1 MRKCQEKS
9 SVADCVA
16 IGSRLRG
23 AMGTRPPARF
33 WPQLWATVVR
43 NLLLK
48 KRDTRKTLASSVAD
62 CVAVGSRLRGAMGIR
77 PPARFWPQLWATVVR
92 NLLLKKRDTRKT
104 LAEVLVPLYSLGVLI
119 FLKMLVPNPNFP
131 EVRKPGRLLRI
142 HHDAFPENHSV
153 AVVADWYNANG
164 TMGFLDDI
172 NAVLLESDQH
182 AINWIKYNNTTE
194 LNDAYHNNAKHFPIA
209 VIFHT
214 DPSSFGE
221 PLKYTIR
228 TNPSHAGTPS
238 TRTLYTSPAKCRE
251 RSGAKDWSSDWSRGG
266 QLIPLSEH
274 REDTCPVLQYYYSGF
289 LALQTLI
296 DYIKIKIDTGSS
308 IPPPRVDLRQFPK
321 RQHTGDWLVI
331 FRVIMPMYMVMTLSQ
346 FITYLLMFVV
356 GEKEKKIR
364 EGMRIMG
371 LKDSVYW
378 GAWFLIYAVFVTI
391 LSIVSTVL
399 LFTLKVFQHSSY
411 ILIFLLM
418 LLFGFT
424 IITFAFMLTPFFD
437 RARTAGILGSF
448 AVNLMSGLYFI
459 QVFVSNADSL
469 AFWFALVLDMAGV
482 GVTWENLWSGPGVPF
497 GGSLIMMAV
506 DTVLYGL
513 FAYWLDAVIPSEYGI
528 KQKPWFCLLP
538 SYWVGS
544 RRGRVTAVHF
554 HSNGDAAHNKDI
566 EPVPK
571 ELQDKEAIRIVGL
584 QKSFRHCRRPE
595 IKAIDG
601 IDLSIYEGQIT
612 AVLGHNGA
620 GKSTLFNILTG
631 LTAPTNGTA
640 YVYGLDVRDPNDM
653 HEIRQMIGV
662 CPQQDVLFDLLSVK
676 EHLQFFSAVK
686 GIPRKRR
693 PGEINKALSE
703 VGLLDQAG
711 VFAKHLSGG
720 QKRKLSIAIAFIGDP
735 KIIILDEPTA
745 GVDPVSRRQ
754 TWRILQRAKRGK
766 VLLLTTHFMDE
777 ADILGDRKAVIS
789 KGRVRCAGT
798 SLFLKNK
805 FGIGYHLTLVLDGAC
820 REHQITRLV
829 RGHVP
834 RAEKARRHGREL
846 SYILPHYAVHLFPP
860 LFHAIEHEIRE
871 KTNRLGI
878 TSYGVSMTTLEE
890 VFLSLEGENAEETET
905 VEGVSSVKL
914 VRARALSRSL
924 SLQSKTLSYQELND
938 KETQKTTSLPTP
950 PASHALHSTTH
961 GVEHV
966 KVNVSV
972 TPEAPVSVD
981 ALGEMVKTNPSCWR
995 TFCALVYIR
1004 TVRMIRDPYKLYV
1017 MIFMPIISC
1026 ALGLYM
1032 KSRQIVFFRMQPL
1045 TLDPNVYLN
1054 KTPIAIFSE
1063 TNNFKE
1069 VTDLRDSLEMLGA
1082 HPIIDFDGNFS
1093 SLLDMENFGAFSL
1106 KGSIVPGFGK
1116 VMAYY
1121 NSTYTHSLPI
1131 IINLLDNSIYRVLMT
1146 ASGLLE
1152 SFKPIEVLAH
1162 PFQQT
1167 EQQEEFNVGNVVCA
1181 IFMGMIFALV
1191 PVTLAV
1197 DIVYDREIKAKNQLR
1212 VNGLSMSMYFLTY
1225 FTILI
1230 FIMIITSAGVLVL
1243 VILNDI
1249 PSLTNGSAIMM
1260 LCFLL
1265 ILYSPSA
1272 ILFNTCLSYVFDKM
1286 DSAQSIMPNIT
1297 TWVGV
1302 IPFIL
1307 VAVLDTFKWGS
1318 DIAFYLH
1325 LVFSFL
1331 DVMYIPYAII
1341 YYVDRVYL
1349 TCNLRGLCTTPALSV
1364 YFTAEVWVLIAAMLF
1379 HVPVSGTV
1387 LLAADRWK
1395 SGGHIC
1401 KRKRSS
1407 SESPVDL
1414 EVEVGGQY
1422 EAGEDEDVRRE
1433 RRRVAAIMQQPTNNA
1448 PALVVHN
1455 LRKEYKVRGTGA
1467 GCCGGGNNEPR
1478 SRARR
1483 AGLARLS
1490 LAVHGGEVFGLLG
1503 HNGAGKTTT
1512 MKIITAEER
1521 PTCGTVMLGGENVN
1535 EPQASTFQMLGYCPQ
1550 HDALWKNVTIRE
1562 HIECYAAIR
1571 GVSKSDTPRIV
1582 DAYLNGLQ
1590 IMEHASKNA
1599 DECSGGTRRKLSF
1612 ALAMVGTPRV
1622 VLLDEPS
1629 TGMDPRS
1636 KRFLW
1641 DTILASFQGKKGA
1654 ILTTHSMEEADAL
1667 CSRVGIMVK
1676 GGLRCIGSTQ
1686 HLKNL
1691 YGAGY
1696 TLEMKIGQNNQKMME
1711 PESMSPSPLRST
1723 ENSPSLGE
1731 ADEGGSGGGSVC
1743 PGTEAEAEAEAVDV
1757 SIHTPLVA
1765 GTPPAARQQHHRT
1778 ESSGGGPSA
1787 EAAIALVSQ
1796 IFPSAILEENFAER
1810 LVFSVPQSSVSSLA
1824 RCFQQI
1830 EDAKEKLNI
1839 VEYSFSQTTLEQVFL
1854 KFAQTEQN
1862 VESSDQEN

>member
-1 MRKCQEKS
+1 MCDTDVVGSTRDDGPDSPGSTDQLTKCANK
-9 SVADCVA
+9 DCD
-16 IGSRLRG
+16 L
-23 AMGTRPPARF
+23 
-33 WPQLWATVVR
+33 
-43 NLLLK
+43 
-48 KRDTRKTLASSVAD
+48 DY
-62 CVAVGSRLRGAMGIR
+62 VAVGSRLRGAMGTR

-131 EVRKPGRLLRI
+131 EVRKPGRMYHI

-153 AVVADWYNANG
+153 AVVADWQNANG
-164 TMGFLDDI
+164 TVSFLEEI
-172 NAVLLESDQH
+172 NALLMESRHH
-182 AINWIKYNNTTE
+182 AINWIRYNDTIE
-194 LNDAYHNNAKHFPIA
+194 LNDAYHNDTRNFPIA
-209 VIFHT
+209 IIFHS
-214 DPSSFGE
+214 DPTAYGE
-221 PLKYTIR
+221 PLRYTIR

-238 TRTLYTSPAKCRE
+238 TRTLTTSPAKCRE
-251 RSGAKDWSSDWSRGG
+251 RTGVKDWSSDWSRGG
-266 QLIPLSEH
+266 QLIPLSEMH
-274 REDTCPVLQYYYSGF
+274 REDACPVLQYYYSGF
-289 LALQTLI
+289 LALQMLV
-296 DYIKIKIDTGSS
+296 DYVKIKLDSGRAF
-308 IPPPRVDLRQFPK
+308 PPPDIQLLQFPK

-356 GEKEKKIR
+356 GEKENKIR

-378 GAWFLIYAVFVTI
+378 GSWFLIYAVFVTI
-391 LSIVSTVL
+391 LSLVSTVL

-411 ILIFLLM
+411 VLIFLLM

-469 AFWFALVLDMAGV
+469 AFWFVSLISSSCYALAMDKALVLDMAGV

-506 DTVLYGL
+506 DTVLYAL
-513 FAYWLDAVIPSEYGI
+513 VAYWLDAVIPSEYGI

-538 SYWVGS
+538 SFWLGS
-544 RRGRVTAVHF
+544 RRGRVSAIHF
-554 HSNGDAAHNKDI
+554 HSNGEAAHNKDV
-566 EPVPK
+566 EPVPR

-584 QKSFRHCRRPE
+584 QKSFRHCRKPE

-631 LTAPTNGTA
+631 LTSPTAGTA

-676 EHLQFFSAVK
+676 EHLQFFAAVK
-686 GIPRKRR
+686 GIPRKRV
-693 PGEINKALSE
+693 PDEIHKSLSD

-805 FGIGYHLTLVLDGAC
+805 FGIGYHLTLVLEGAC

-860 LFHAIEHEIRE
+860 LFHAIEHEIKE
-871 KTNRLGI
+871 KTSRLGI

-890 VFLSLEGENAEETET
+890 VFLSLEGENAEETEA

-924 SLQSKTLSYQELND
+924 SLQSKSLSYQELND
-938 KETQKTTSLPTP
+938 KDGQKATSLPTQ
-950 PASHALHSTTH
+950 ASHALHSTTH

-966 KVNVSV
+966 KV
-972 TPEAPVSVD
+972 TPEMPVSVD
-981 ALGEMVKTNPSCWR
+981 ALSDVVKTSPSCWR

-1032 KSRQIVFFRMQPL
+1032 KSRQIVFFRTQPL
-1045 TLDPNVYLN
+1045 KLDPNAYFN
-1054 KTPIAIFSE
+1054 KTPIALYSE
-1063 TNNFKE
+1063 QNNDRE
-1069 VTDLRDSLEMLGA
+1069 IADLRTSLETLGA
-1082 HPIIDFDGNFS
+1082 YPIVDFNGTFS

-1106 KGSIVPGFGK
+1106 RDSPVSFAKI
-1116 VMAYY
+1116 MAYY

-1131 IINLLDNSIYRVLMT
+1131 IINLLDNSIYRIIMQST
-1146 ASGLLE
+1146 GLLD
-1152 SFKPIEVLAH
+1152 SWKPIEVLSH

-1167 EQQEEFNVGNVVCA
+1167 EQQEEFNLGNVVCA

-1243 VILNDI
+1243 VMVNDI
-1249 PSLTNGSAIMM
+1249 PSLTNGSAIIM
-1260 LCFLL
+1260 LTGLL
-1265 ILYSPSA
+1265 LLYSPSA
-1272 ILFNTCLSYVFDKM
+1272 ILFNTCLSYIFDKM

-1307 VAVLDTFKWGS
+1307 VVVLDTFKWGS

-1341 YYVDRVYL
+1341 YYVDRVYV
-1349 TCNLRGLCTTPALSV
+1349 TCNLRGLCTTPALSS
-1364 YFTAEVWVLIAAMLF
+1364 YFTGEVWVLIAAMLL
-1379 HVPVSGTV
+1379 HVPVCGAA
-1387 LLAADRWK
+1387 LLAADRLK
-1395 SGGHIC
+1395 SGGRIC
-1401 KRKRSS
+1401 KRPRTT
-1407 SESPVDL
+1407 SESKCDL
-1414 EVEVGGQY
+1414 EAEAGG

-1433 RRRVAAIMQQPTNNA
+1433 RRRIAGFLAKPSQNA
-1448 PALVVHN
+1448 PVLIVHN
-1455 LRKEYKVRGTGA
+1455 LRKEYKVRGTGDSA
-1467 GCCGGGNNEPR
+1467 SPCCGGAPEQ
-1478 SRARR
+1478 RARK

-1521 PTCGTVMLGGENVN
+1521 PTNGVVMLGGQNVD
-1535 EPQASTFQMLGYCPQ
+1535 EAQTSAFQMLGYCPQ

-1590 IMEHASKNA
+1590 IMEHAGKHA

-1612 ALAMVGTPRV
+1612 ALAMVGNPKV

-1696 TLEMKIGQNNQKMME
+1696 TLEMKIGQSNQKMMD

-1731 ADEGGSGGGSVC
+1731 VDEGSGVGSVC
-1743 PGTEAEAEAEAVDV
+1743 AEGEVEGEAVDV

-1765 GTPPAARQQHHRT
+1765 GTPPPRQHHHRT

-1787 EAAIALVSQ
+1787 EAAIALVTQ
-1796 IFPSAILEENFAER
+1796 IFPAAVLEENFAER

-1854 KFAQTEQN
+1854 KFAQTES
-1862 VESSDQEN
+1862 VETSDQEH

>member
-1 MRKCQEKS
+1 MSNPNGVLGSVRGDGRHSPASTEQLTKCEKEP
-9 SVADCVA
+9 DCVA
-16 IGSRLRG
+16 VGSRLRG
-23 AMGTRPPARF
+23 AMGTRPPA
-33 WPQLWATVVR
+33 A
-43 NLLLK
+43 
-48 KRDTRKTLASSVAD
+48 
-62 CVAVGSRLRGAMGIR
+62 
-77 PPARFWPQLWATVVR
+77 FWPQLWATVVR

-131 EVRKPGRLLRI
+131 EVRNPGRIMRI
-142 HHDAFPENHSV
+142 HHDAFSV
-153 AVVADWYNANG
+153 SNNIAVVADWNNNNG
-164 TMGFLDDI
+164 TMSFLEDV
-172 NAVLLESDQH
+172 NAMLTESGLYP
-182 AINWIKYNNTTE
+182 ITWIKYNDTDE
-194 LNDAYHNNAKHFPIA
+194 LDDAYHSDAKSFPIA
-209 VIFHT
+209 VIFHS
-214 DPSSFGE
+214 DPKASGE
-221 PLKYTIR
+221 PLRYTIR
-228 TNPSHAGTPS
+228 TNPSTDGGTPS
-238 TRTLYTSPAKCRE
+238 TRILTTSPAKCRD
-251 RSGAKDWSSDWSRGG
+251 RTNTDWSTDWSRGG
-266 QLIPLSEH
+266 QLIPLSEMH
-274 REDTCPVLQYYYSGF
+274 REDTCPVLQYYYTGF
-289 LALQTLI
+289 LSLQSLL
-296 DYIKIKIDTGSS
+296 DYVKIKLDTGTQFR
-308 IPPPRVDLRQFPK
+308 PPRVDLMQFPK
-321 RQHTGDWLVI
+321 AQHTGDWLVI

-346 FITYLLMFVV
+346 FITYLLMLVV

-378 GAWFLIYAVFVTI
+378 GSWFLIYAVFVTL
-391 LSIVSTVL
+391 LSVVSTVL

-437 RARTAGILGSF
+437 KARTAGILGSF

-469 AFWFALVLDMAGV
+469 AFWFLSLISSSCYALAMDKALVLDMAGV
-482 GVTWENLWSGPGVPF
+482 GVTWDNLWSGPGVPF
-497 GGSLIMMAV
+497 GGSLIMMAI
-506 DTVLYGL
+506 DTVIYALA
-513 FAYWLDAVIPSEYGI
+513 AYWLDAVVPSEYGI

-538 SYWVGS
+538 SFWCGS
-544 RRGRVTAVHF
+544 RRGRVSAVHF
-554 HSNGDAAHNKDI
+554 HSNGDSAHNKDI

-584 QKSFRHCRRPE
+584 QKTFRHCRKPE

-631 LTAPTNGTA
+631 LTAPTAGTA

-676 EHLQFFSAVK
+676 EHLKFFAAIK
-686 GIPRKRR
+686 GIPRKRIDD
-693 PGEINKALSE
+693 EVHKAASE
-703 VGLLDQAG
+703 VSLLDHMDS
-711 VFAKHLSGG
+711 FSKHLSGG
-720 QKRKLSIAIAFIGDP
+720 QKRRLSIAIAFIGDP

-745 GVDPVSRRQ
+745 GVDPVSRRK
-754 TWRILQRAKRGK
+754 TWRILQRAKRGR

-820 REHQITRLV
+820 RENQITRLV
-829 RGHVP
+829 RGHVG

-846 SYILPHYAVHLFPP
+846 SYILPHYSVHLFPP
-860 LFHAIEHEIRE
+860 LFHAIEKEIRE

-890 VFLSLEGENAEETET
+890 VFLSLEGENADEMDA

-938 KETQKTTSLPTP
+938 KELQKSASLTP
-950 PASHALHSTTH
+950 PASHALHSTNH
-961 GVEHV
+961 GVELV
-966 KVNVSV
+966 KV
-972 TPEAPVSVD
+972 TPDLPVSVET
-981 ALGEMVKTNPSCWR
+981 LGEILKTNPSCWR

-1026 ALGLYM
+1026 ALGLYI

-1045 TLDPNVYLN
+1045 KLDPNVYVN
-1054 KTPIAIFSE
+1054 RTPIALHAE
-1063 TNNFKE
+1063 QDNFQLVDDFRNSIE
-1069 VTDLRDSLEMLGA
+1069 SLGA
-1082 HPIIDFDGNFS
+1082 NPTGFFDGNFS

-1106 KGSIVPGFGK
+1106 KESRNPYGNIL
-1116 VMAYY
+1116 AYY
-1121 NSTYTHSLPI
+1121 NSTLTHSLPI
-1131 IINLLDNSIYRVLMT
+1131 IINLLDNSIYRVLMS
-1146 ASGLLE
+1146 ASGQLE
-1152 SFKPIEVLAH
+1152 KFRPIEVLTH

-1167 EQQEEFNVGNVVCA
+1167 EQPEEFNLGSVVCA

-1212 VNGLSMSMYFLTY
+1212 VNGLSMTMYFITY

-1230 FIMIITSAGVLVL
+1230 FIMIITSIGVLIL
-1243 VILNDI
+1243 VIINDI
-1249 PSLTNGSAIMM
+1249 PSLTNGSAITM
-1260 LCFLL
+1260 LTGLL
-1265 ILYSPSA
+1265 MLYSPSA
-1272 ILFNTCLSYVFDKM
+1272 ILFNTCLSYIFDKM

-1302 IPFIL
+1302 IPFVM
-1307 VAVLDTFKWGS
+1307 VACLDTFKWGS
-1318 DIAFYLH
+1318 EIAFYLH
-1325 LVFSFL
+1325 TLFSFL

-1349 TCNLRGLCTTPALSV
+1349 TCNLSGLCTVPALSS
-1364 YFTAEVWVLIAAMLF
+1364 YFTAEVWVLIGAMVV
-1379 HVPVSGTV
+1379 HVPLCGIV
-1387 LLAADRWK
+1387 LLAADRVK
-1395 SGGHIC
+1395 SGGRIC
-1401 KRKRSS
+1401 PRKK
-1407 SESPVDL
+1407 SETDKCL
-1414 EVEVGGQY
+1414 EAESDAGGEVG
-1422 EAGEDEDVRRE
+1422 EDDDVRRE
-1433 RRRVAAIMQQPTNNA
+1433 RRRVVTLLQESQQQQRSPP
-1448 PALVVHN
+1448 PALLVHN
-1455 LRKEYKVRGTGA
+1455 LRKEYKVRSSEGSW
-1467 GCCGGGNNEPR
+1467 CGENEGGK
-1478 SRARR
+1478 RA
-1483 AGLARLS
+1483 ALARLS
-1490 LAVHGGEVFGLLG
+1490 LAVQGGEVFGLLG

-1521 PTCGTVMLGGENVN
+1521 LTCGTVMLGGKNIE
-1535 EPQASTFQMLGYCPQ
+1535 EAQSSAFQMLGYCPQ

-1571 GVSKSDTPRIV
+1571 GISKADTPRIV

-1612 ALAMVGTPRV
+1612 ALAMVGCPRV

-1696 TLEMKIGQNNQKMME
+1696 TLEMKIGENSHKSAMIE
-1711 PESMSPSPLRST
+1711 SELSMSPSPLRSGV
-1723 ENSPSLGE
+1723 NSPSLGE
-1731 ADEGGSGGGSVC
+1731 ADEGSGGGSVTAEVEVE
-1743 PGTEAEAEAEAVDV
+1743 GETETVDV
-1757 SIHTPLVA
+1757 NINTPLVGNA
-1765 GTPPAARQQHHRT
+1765 TTTRHHHQRT
-1778 ESSGGGPSA
+1778 ESSGGANSD
-1787 EAAIALVSQ
+1787 AAIALVTQ
-1796 IFPSAILEENFAER
+1796 IFPAAVLEESFAER
-1810 LVFSVPQSSVSSLA
+1810 LVFSVPQHSVSSLA
-1824 RCFQQI
+1824 TCFQQI
-1830 EDAKEKLNI
+1830 EAAKEKLNI
-1839 VEYSFSQTTLEQVFL
+1839 LEYSFSQTTLEQVFL
-1854 KFAQTEQN
+1854 KFAQSEN
-1862 VESSDQEN
+1862 VDSSDQ

>member
-1 MRKCQEKS
+1 
-9 SVADCVA
+9 
-16 IGSRLRG
+16 
-23 AMGTRPPARF
+23 MGTRPPA
-33 WPQLWATVVR
+33 A
-43 NLLLK
+43 
-48 KRDTRKTLASSVAD
+48 
-62 CVAVGSRLRGAMGIR
+62 
-77 PPARFWPQLWATVVR
+77 FWPQLWATVVR

-131 EVRKPGRLLRI
+131 EVRKPGSLLRI
-142 HHDAFPENHSV
+142 HHDAISENHSV
-153 AVVADWYNANG
+153 AVVADWETANG
-164 TMGFLDDI
+164 TLGFLDDI
-172 NAVLLESDQH
+172 NSMLIESNQH
-182 AINWIKYNNTTE
+182 PINWIKYNNTTE
-194 LNDAYHNNAKHFPIA
+194 LNDAYHNDAKRFPLA

-214 DPSSFGE
+214 DPGAYGE
-221 PLKYTIR
+221 PLRYTIR
-228 TNPSHAGTPS
+228 TNPSRDGGTPS
-238 TRTLYTSPAKCRE
+238 TRTLTTSPAKCRE
-251 RSGAKDWSSDWSRGG
+251 RTGFKDWSSDWSRGG
-266 QLIPLSEH
+266 QLIPLSEMH
-274 REDTCPVLQYYYSGF
+274 REDTCPVLQYYYTGF

-296 DYIKIKIDTGSS
+296 DYVKIKMDTGTRFY
-308 IPPPRVDLRQFPK
+308 PPRVDIRQFPK

-378 GAWFLIYAVFVTI
+378 GSWFLIYAVFVTI
-391 LSIVSTVL
+391 LSLVSTVL

-437 RARTAGILGSF
+437 KARTAGILGSF

-469 AFWFALVLDMAGV
+469 AFWFVSLISSSCYALAMDKALVLDMAGV
-482 GVTWENLWSGPGVPF
+482 GVTWDNLWSGPGVPF

-513 FAYWLDAVIPSEYGI
+513 AAYWLDAVVPSEYGI

-538 SYWVGS
+538 SFWLG
-544 RRGRVTAVHF
+544 RRARVCDHL
-554 HSNGDAAHNKDI
+554 HSNGDVHNKDV

-631 LTAPTNGTA
+631 LTAPTAGTA

-676 EHLQFFSAVK
+676 EHLQFFAAVK
-686 GIPRKRR
+686 GIPRKRI
-693 PGEINKALSE
+693 PDEVHKAMSE
-703 VGLLDQAG
+703 VGLLEQSAM
-711 VFAKHLSGG
+711 FSKHLSGG

-754 TWRILQRAKRGK
+754 TWRILQRARRGR

-834 RAEKARRHGREL
+834 RALAHSACREHQITRLVRGHVPRAEKARRHGREL

-860 LFHAIEHEIRE
+860 LFHAIELEIRD

-890 VFLSLEGENAEETET
+890 VFLSLEGENEEETEA
-905 VEGVSSVKL
+905 VEGLSSVKL

-938 KETQKTTSLPTP
+938 KDQQKTPSLPTP
-950 PASHALHSTTH
+950 PASHALHSTNH

-966 KVNVSV
+966 KV

-981 ALGEMVKTNPSCWR
+981 ALGEIVKTNPSCWR

-1045 TLDPNVYLN
+1045 KLDPNAYFN
-1054 KTPIAIFSE
+1054 KTPIALYSE
-1063 TNNFKE
+1063 QDNFKE
-1069 VTDLRDSLEMLGA
+1069 IIDFKDSLESLGA
-1082 HPIIDFDGNFS
+1082 HPIDLFDGNFS

-1106 KGSIVPGFGK
+1106 KDSLVPLGK
-1116 VMAYY
+1116 IMAYY

-1131 IINLLDNSIYRVLMT
+1131 IINLLDNSIYRVLMA
-1146 ASGLLE
+1146 ASDQLD
-1152 SFKPIEVLAH
+1152 SFKPIEILTH

-1167 EQQEEFNVGNVVCA
+1167 EQQEEFNLGNVVCA

-1230 FIMIITSAGVLVL
+1230 FIMMVTSAGVLVL

-1249 PSLTNGSAIMM
+1249 PSLTNGSAIIM
-1260 LCFLL
+1260 LSGLL
-1265 ILYSPSA
+1265 LLYSPSA
-1272 ILFNTCLSYVFDKM
+1272 ILFNTCLSYIFDKM

-1349 TCNLRGLCTTPALSV
+1349 TCNLRGLCTVPSLSS
-1364 YFTAEVWVLIAAMLF
+1364 YFTAEVWVLIVAMLV
-1379 HVPVSGTV
+1379 HVPVCGAA
-1387 LLAADRWK
+1387 LLAADRLK
-1395 SGGHIC
+1395 SGGRIC
-1401 KRKRSS
+1401 PRA
-1407 SESPVDL
+1407 
-1414 EVEVGGQY
+1414 GGAPRQPDGEA
-1422 EAGEDEDVRRE
+1422 EAGGDAREDDDVRRE
-1433 RRRVAAIMQQPTNNA
+1433 RRRVAALLAARGAAA
-1448 PALVVHN
+1448 PALLVHN
-1455 LRKEYKVRGTGA
+1455 LRKEYKLRDERSGA
-1467 GCCGGGNNEPR
+1467 ACCGGGEA
-1478 SRARR
+1478 ARR
-1483 AGLARLS
+1483 AALARLS

-1521 PTCGTVMLGGENVN
+1521 LTCGTVMLGGQNIE
-1535 EPQASTFQMLGYCPQ
+1535 EAQSSAFQMLGYCPQ

-1562 HIECYAAIR
+1562 HLECYAAIR
-1571 GVSKSDTPRIV
+1571 GISKADTPRIV
-1582 DAYLNGLQ
+1582 EAYLQGLQ
-1590 IMEHASKNA
+1590 IAEHAGKNA
-1599 DECSGGTRRKLSF
+1599 EECSGGTRRKLSF
-1612 ALAMVGTPRV
+1612 ALAMVGSPRV

-1641 DTILASFQGKKGA
+1641 DTILASFQGRKGA

-1696 TLEMKIGQNNQKMME
+1696 TLEMKIGQQNQKNTMV
-1711 PESMSPSPLRST
+1711 ESDMSLSPSPLRSAN
-1723 ENSPSLGE
+1723 NSPSLGE
-1731 ADEGGSGGGSVC
+1731 ADEGSGGGSQTVE
-1743 PGTEAEAEAEAVDV
+1743 GDVEGEGEGEAVDV
-1757 SIHTPLVA
+1757 SIHTPLV
-1765 GTPPAARQQHHRT
+1765 GNTPSVRLHHQRT
-1778 ESSGGGPSA
+1778 ESGGGASA
-1787 EAAIALVSQ
+1787 EAAIALVAQ
-1796 IFPSAILEENFAER
+1796 LFPAAVLEESFAER

-1824 RCFQQI
+1824 SCFQQI

-1854 KFAQTEQN
+1854 KFAQSEN
-1862 VESSDQEN
+1862 VESSDQEH

>member
-1 MRKCQEKS
+1 MSDPNGVLGSARDGRHSPASTEQLTKCEKEP
-9 SVADCVA
+9 DCVA

-23 AMGTRPPARF
+23 AMGTRPPA
-33 WPQLWATVVR
+33 
-43 NLLLK
+43 
-48 KRDTRKTLASSVAD
+48 S
-62 CVAVGSRLRGAMGIR
+62 
-77 PPARFWPQLWATVVR
+77 FWPQLWATVVR

-131 EVRKPGRLLRI
+131 EVSKPGRLLRI
-142 HHDAFPENHSV
+142 HHDAISENHSV
-153 AVVADWYNANG
+153 AVVADWATANG
-164 TMGFLDDI
+164 TLGFLEDI
-172 NAVLLESDQH
+172 NTMLIESAQH
-182 AINWIKYNNTTE
+182 PINWIRYNTTEE
-194 LNDAYHNNAKHFPIA
+194 LNDAYHSDAKRFPLA

-214 DPSSFGE
+214 DPGIFGE
-221 PLKYTIR
+221 TLRYTIR
-228 TNPSHAGTPS
+228 TNPSRDGGTPS
-238 TRTLYTSPAKCRE
+238 TRTLTTSPAKCRE
-251 RSGAKDWSSDWSRGG
+251 RTGYKDWSSDWSRGG
-266 QLIPLSEH
+266 QLIPLSEMH
-274 REDTCPVLQYYYSGF
+274 REDQCPVLQYYYTGF

-296 DYIKIKIDTGSS
+296 DFVKIKIDTGNNFF
-308 IPPPRVDLRQFPK
+308 PPRVDFRQFPK

-378 GAWFLIYAVFVTI
+378 GSWFLIYAVFVTI
-391 LSIVSTVL
+391 LSLVSTVL

-437 RARTAGILGSF
+437 KARTAGILGSF

-469 AFWFALVLDMAGV
+469 AFWFVSLISSSCYALAMDKALVLDMAGV

-513 FAYWLDAVIPSEYGI
+513 AAYWLDAVIPSEYGI

-538 SYWVGS
+538 SFWMGS
-544 RRGRVTAVHF
+544 RRGRVSAIHL
-554 HSNGDAAHNKDI
+554 HSNGDTAHNKDI

-571 ELQDKEAIRIVGL
+571 ELLDKEAIRIVGL

-595 IKAIDG
+595 VKAIDG

-676 EHLQFFSAVK
+676 EHLQFFAAVK
-686 GIPRKRR
+686 GIPRNRISD
-693 PGEINKALSE
+693 EVHKAVSE
-703 VGLLDQAG
+703 VGLLDQMM
-711 VFAKHLSGG
+711 VFSKHLSGG

-754 TWRILQRAKRGK
+754 TWRILQRARRGR

-820 REHQITRLV
+820 REHQITRMV

-860 LFHAIEHEIRE
+860 LFQAIEQEIRE
-871 KTNRLGI
+871 KSNRLGI

-890 VFLSLEGENAEETET
+890 VFLSLEGENAEETEA

-938 KETQKTTSLPTP
+938 KDQQKTTSLPTP
-950 PASHALHSTTH
+950 PASHALHSTNH

-966 KVNVSV
+966 KVNKV
-972 TPEAPVSVD
+972 TPEPPVSADV
-981 ALGEMVKTNPSCWR
+981 LGEIVKTNQSCWR

-1045 TLDPNVYLN
+1045 KLDPNAYFN
-1054 KTPIAIFSE
+1054 RTPIALFSE
-1063 TNNFKE
+1063 QANLKE
-1069 VTDLRDSLEMLGA
+1069 IEDLQDSLETLGA
-1082 HPIIDFDGNFS
+1082 YPIDFFDGNFS

-1106 KGSIVPGFGK
+1106 KDTLIPFGK
-1116 VMAYY
+1116 IMAYY

-1131 IINLLDNSIYRVLMT
+1131 IINLLDNSIYRVLMS
-1146 ASGLLE
+1146 ASGQLD
-1152 SFKPIEVLAH
+1152 SFRPIEVLTH

-1167 EQQEEFNVGNVVCA
+1167 EQQEEFNLGNVVCA

-1230 FIMIITSAGVLVL
+1230 FIMIITSVGVLCL

-1249 PSLTNGSAIMM
+1249 PSLTNGSAITM
-1260 LCFLL
+1260 LSGLL

-1272 ILFNTCLSYVFDKM
+1272 ILFNTCLSYIFDKM

-1318 DIAFYLH
+1318 NIAFYLH

-1349 TCNLRGLCTTPALSV
+1349 TCNLRGLCTVPDLAS
-1364 YFTAEVWVLIAAMLF
+1364 YFTAEVWVLIVAMLV
-1379 HVPVSGTV
+1379 HVPICGAV
-1387 LLAADRWK
+1387 LLAADRLK
-1395 SGGHIC
+1395 SGGRIC
-1401 KRKRSS
+1401 PHKNSPPEKPDM
-1407 SESPVDL
+1407 ES
-1414 EVEVGGQY
+1414 EVGG
-1422 EAGEDEDVRRE
+1422 ELGEDEDVRRE
-1433 RRRVAAIMQQPTNNA
+1433 RRRVSSLLQLSPENTQQP
-1448 PALVVHN
+1448 PALLVHN
-1455 LRKEYKVRGTGA
+1455 LRKEYKLRGSRNGNS
-1467 GCCGGGNNEPR
+1467 CCGGGEPL
-1478 SRARR
+1478 RR
-1483 AGLARLS
+1483 AALARLS

-1521 PTCGTVMLGGENVN
+1521 LSCGTVMLDGQNIDDAQSG
-1535 EPQASTFQMLGYCPQ
+1535 PFQMLGYCPQ
-1550 HDALWKNVTIRE
+1550 HDALWKNVTLRE

-1571 GVSKSDTPRIV
+1571 GISKADTPRIV

-1590 IMEHASKNA
+1590 IMEHAGKNA
-1599 DECSGGTRRKLSF
+1599 EECSGGTRRKLSF
-1612 ALAMVGTPRV
+1612 ALAMVGSPRV

-1641 DTILASFQGKKGA
+1641 DTILASFQGRKGA

-1696 TLEMKIGQNNQKMME
+1696 TLEMKIGQHNQKPVLE
-1711 PESMSPSPLRST
+1711 TDLSMTPSPLRSPD
-1723 ENSPSLGE
+1723 NSPSLGE
-1731 ADEGGSGGGSVC
+1731 ADEGSGGGSA
-1743 PGTEAEAEAEAVDV
+1743 TAEAEAEGEVEAEGDTVDV
-1757 SIHTPLVA
+1757 SIHTPLV
-1765 GTPPAARQQHHRT
+1765 GNTPSIRLHHHRT
-1778 ESSGGGPSA
+1778 ESSGGASA
-1787 EAAIALVSQ
+1787 EAAIALVAQ
-1796 IFPSAILEENFAER
+1796 LFPAATLEESFAER
-1810 LVFSVPQSSVSSLA
+1810 LVFSVPQCSVSSLA

-1854 KFAQTEQN
+1854 KFAQTEN
-1862 VESSDQEN
+1862 VESSDQEH

>member
-1 MRKCQEKS
+1 MSVPNGAAEDEGRDPPGSLDQLTKC
-9 SVADCVA
+9 VGGDGARGLP
-16 IGSRLRG
+16 GSLARG
-23 AMGTRPPARF
+23 AAGPRPR
-33 WPQLWATVVR
+33 
-43 NLLLK
+43 
-48 KRDTRKTLASSVAD
+48 
-62 CVAVGSRLRGAMGIR
+62 
-77 PPARFWPQLWATVVR
+77 ARFWPQLWATVVR

-131 EVRKPGRLLRI
+131 EVRAPGQLLRLR
-142 HHDAFPENHSV
+142 HALPDNHTV
-153 AVVADWYNANG
+153 AVVADWLHHNG
-164 TMGFLDDI
+164 TELFLEQI
-172 NAVLLESDQH
+172 NLGLLESKQPP
-182 AINWIKYNNTTE
+182 IQWVRYRNTTE
-194 LNDAYHNNAKHFPIA
+194 LNDAYHGDARNFPLA
-209 VIFHT
+209 VVFHS
-214 DPSSFGE
+214 DPSVPGE
-221 PLKYTIR
+221 GLKYTIR
-228 TNPSHAGTPS
+228 TNPSRSGTPS
-238 TRTLYTSPAKCRE
+238 TRALTTSPAKCRE
-251 RSGAKDWSSDWSRGG
+251 RTQSGDWSTDWSRGG
-266 QLIPLSEH
+266 QLIPLSDMQS
-274 REDTCPVLQYYYSGF
+274 EDVCPVLQYYYSGF
-289 LALQTLI
+289 LALQSLI
-296 DYIKIKIDTGSS
+296 DHTKIKMDTES
-308 IPPPRVDLRQFPK
+308 PFPAPRVDLRQFPK

-378 GAWFLIYAVFVTI
+378 FSWFLIYAVFVTV
-391 LSIVSTVL
+391 LSVVSTVL

-411 ILIFLLM
+411 VLIFLLM

-437 RARTAGILGSF
+437 KARTAGILGSF

-469 AFWFALVLDMAGV
+469 AFWFVSLISSSCYALAMDKALVLDMAGV
-482 GVTWENLWSGPGVPF
+482 GVTWDNLWSGPGVPF

-506 DTVLYGL
+506 DTVLYAL
-513 FAYWLDAVIPSEYGI
+513 AAYWLDAVMPSEYGI

-538 SYWVGS
+538 SFWCKRS
-544 RRGRVTAVHF
+544 RGRVSTVHC
-554 HSNGDAAHNKDI
+554 HSNGEATHNNKDI
-566 EPVPK
+566 EPVPR

-584 QKSFRHCRRPE
+584 QKSFRHCRRAE

-601 IDLSIYEGQIT
+601 IELSIYEGQIT

-631 LTAPTNGTA
+631 LTAPSAGTA
-640 YVYGLDVRDPNDM
+640 YVYGLDVRDANDM

-676 EHLQFFSAVK
+676 EHLQFFAAIK
-686 GIPRKRR
+686 GIPRKTRQHDVS
-693 PGEINKALSE
+693 KALAE
-703 VGLLDQAG
+703 VGLSDQAG
-711 VFAKHLSGG
+711 VFSKHLSGG
-720 QKRKLSIAIAFIGDP
+720 QKRKLSIAIALIGDP

-754 TWRILQRAKRGK
+754 MWRILQRARRGK

-820 REHQITRLV
+820 REHQITRMV

-846 SYILPHYAVHLFPP
+846 SYILPHYAAHLFPP

-871 KTNRLGI
+871 RTNRLGI

-890 VFLSLEGENAEETET
+890 VFLSLEGENTEEMET
-905 VEGVSSVKL
+905 EGVSSVKL

-938 KETQKTTSLPTP
+938 KDSQQKATSLPTP
-950 PASHALHSTTH
+950 PASHALHSTNH

-966 KVNVSV
+966 KV
-972 TPEAPVSVD
+972 TPAEAPLSVD
-981 ALGEMVKTNPSCWR
+981 VLGEIVKTKPSCWR

-1032 KSRQIVFFRMQPL
+1032 KSKQIVFFRMQPL
-1045 TLDPNVYLN
+1045 KLDPNAYLN
-1054 KTPIAIFSE
+1054 RTPIALHNDGSI
-1063 TNNFKE
+1063 FKE
-1069 VTDLRDSLEMLGA
+1069 IVDLRDSLETLGA
-1082 HPIIDFDGNFS
+1082 NPIVDFDGNFS
-1093 SLLDMENFGAFSL
+1093 SFLNMENFGAY
-1106 KGSIVPGFGK
+1106 SIKHSTMPYGNIL
-1116 VMAYY
+1116 AYY

-1131 IINLLDNSIYRVLMT
+1131 IINMLDNSIYRVMMS
-1146 ASGLLE
+1146 AAGYLE
-1152 SFKPIEVLAH
+1152 SFKPIEVYTH

-1212 VNGLSMSMYFLTY
+1212 VNGLSMTMYFLTY

-1230 FIMIITSAGVLVL
+1230 VIMIITSIGVLVL
-1243 VILNDI
+1243 VNLNDI
-1249 PSLTNGSAIMM
+1249 PSLTNGSALTM
-1260 LCFLL
+1260 LSILL
-1265 ILYSPSA
+1265 LLYSPSA
-1272 ILFNTCLSYVFDKM
+1272 ILFNTCLSYIFDKM

-1331 DVMYIPYAII
+1331 NVMYIPYAII
-1341 YYVDRVYL
+1341 YYVDRVYM
-1349 TCNLRGLCTTPALSV
+1349 TCNLRGVCTTPALSA
-1364 YFTAEVWVLIAAMLF
+1364 YLTGEVCALVAAMLL
-1379 HVPVSGTV
+1379 HIPLGVAA
-1387 LLAADRWK
+1387 LRLADRHK
-1395 SGGHIC
+1395 STGRLC
-1401 KRKRSS
+1401 AKKKATTSAS
-1407 SESPVDL
+1407 DAED
-1414 EVEVGGQY
+1414 VEA
-1422 EAGEDEDVRRE
+1422 EAAGEGEDEDVRKE
-1433 RRRVAAIMQQPTNNA
+1433 RRRVLASRSSRAQPS
-1448 PALVVHN
+1448 PVLLLHN
-1455 LRKEYKVRGTGA
+1455 LRKEYKVRGTEG
-1467 GCCGGGNNEPR
+1467 GCCGGADAAPG
-1478 SRARR
+1478 RR

-1490 LAVHGGEVFGLLG
+1490 LAVEGGEVFGLLG

-1512 MKIITAEER
+1512 MKIITAEEQ
-1521 PTCGTVMLGGENVN
+1521 PTRGEVILGGESVSGAQSSAF
-1535 EPQASTFQMLGYCPQ
+1535 ELLGYCPQ

-1562 HIECYAAIR
+1562 HLECYAAIR
-1571 GVSKSDTPRIV
+1571 GVSKSDAPRIV
-1582 DAYLNGLQ
+1582 EAYLNGLQ
-1590 IMEHASKNA
+1590 IMEHANKNA
-1599 DECSGGTRRKLSF
+1599 EECSGGTRRKLSF
-1612 ALAMVGTPRV
+1612 ALAMVGNPRV

-1696 TLEMKIGQNNQKMME
+1696 TLEMKIGQPYQK
-1711 PESMSPSPLRST
+1711 PLESDMSLSPSPIRSG

-1731 ADEGGSGGGSVC
+1731 ADEGGSGGAASA
-1743 PGTEAEAEAEAVDV
+1743 EAEGEAEPEAEAVDI

-1765 GTPPAARQQHHRT
+1765 GTPPAARLTHHRT
-1778 ESSGGGPSA
+1778 ESSGGASA

-1796 IFPSAILEENFAER
+1796 MFPAAVLEENFADR
-1810 LVFSVPQSSVSSLA
+1810 LVFSVPQRSVSSLA
-1824 RCFQQI
+1824 NCFQRI
-1830 EDAKEKLNI
+1830 EEAKEKLNI

-1854 KFAQTEQN
+1854 KFAQTESTEQ
-1862 VESSDQEN
+1862 DQDC

>member
-1 MRKCQEKS
+1 MSGSDGVLGSVRDDGRHSPASTEQLTKCVEKEL
-9 SVADCVA
+9 DCVA

-23 AMGTRPPARF
+23 PMGTRPPAKL

-43 NLLLK
+43 
-48 KRDTRKTLASSVAD
+48 S
-62 CVAVGSRLRGAMGIR
+62 
-77 PPARFWPQLWATVVR
+77 
-92 NLLLKKRDTRKT
+92 LLLKKRDTRKT
-104 LAEVLVPLYSLGVLI
+104 LAEVLVPLYCLGVLI
-119 FLKMLVPNPNFP
+119 FLKVLVPNPNFP

-153 AVVADWYNANG
+153 AVVADWETANG
-164 TMGFLDDI
+164 TIGFLDEI
-172 NAVLLESDQH
+172 NNLMIDSGQH
-182 AINWIKYNNTTE
+182 AINWIHYNNTTD
-194 LNDAYHNNAKHFPIA
+194 LNDAYHLNARHFPIA

-214 DPSSFGE
+214 DPSTFGE
-221 PLKYTIR
+221 PLRYTIR

-238 TRTLYTSPAKCRE
+238 TRTLTTSPVKCRE
-251 RSGAKDWSSDWSRGG
+251 RPAVKDWSSDWSRGG
-266 QLIPLSEH
+266 QLIPLSEMH

-289 LALQTLI
+289 LALQSLI
-296 DYIKIKIDTGSS
+296 DYIKIKIDTGSPL
-308 IPPPRVDLRQFPK
+308 PPPRVDLRQFPK

-371 LKDSVYW
+371 LKDTAYW
-378 GAWFLIYAVFVTI
+378 GSWFLIYAVFVTI

-399 LFTLKVFQHSSY
+399 LFTLGVFQHSSY

-437 RARTAGILGSF
+437 SARTAGILGSF
-448 AVNLMSGLYFI
+448 AVNLMSWLYFI

-469 AFWFALVLDMAGV
+469 AFWFVSLISSSCYALAMDKALVLDMAGV
-482 GVTWENLWSGPGVPF
+482 GVTWDNLWSGPGVPF

-513 FAYWLDAVIPSEYGI
+513 AAYWLDAVIPSEYGI

-538 SYWVGS
+538 SYWLGS
-544 RRGRVTAVHF
+544 RRSRVSAVHF

-566 EPVPK
+566 EPVPR
-571 ELQDKEAIRIVGL
+571 ELLDKEAIRIVGL
-584 QKSFRHCRRPE
+584 QKSFRHCRKPE
-595 IKAIDG
+595 VKAIDG

-631 LTAPTNGTA
+631 LTAPTAGTA

-653 HEIRQMIGV
+653 NEIRQMIGV
-662 CPQQDVLFDLLSVK
+662 CPQQDVLFDLLSVR
-676 EHLQFFSAVK
+676 EHLEFFAAVK
-686 GIPRKRR
+686 GIPSKRL
-693 PGEINKALSE
+693 PDEVHKAMSE
-703 VGLLDQAG
+703 VGLLEQAE
-711 VFAKHLSGG
+711 VFSKHLSGG

-754 TWRILQRAKRGK
+754 TWRVLQRARSGR

-860 LFHAIEHEIRE
+860 LFHAIEHEIKD

-890 VFLSLEGENAEETET
+890 VFLSLEGENDEEIDA

-938 KETQKTTSLPTP
+938 KDQQNTTSLPTP

-966 KVNVSV
+966 KV
-972 TPEAPVSVD
+972 TPEVPVSVD

-1004 TVRMIRDPYKLYV
+1004 IVRMIRDPYKLYV

-1026 ALGLYM
+1026 ALGLYI

-1045 TLDPNVYLN
+1045 KLDPNAYLN
-1054 KTPIAIFSE
+1054 KTPIALHSE
-1063 TNNFKE
+1063 LGNLKELSDFK
-1069 VTDLRDSLEMLGA
+1069 DSLETLGA
-1082 HPIIDFDGNFS
+1082 YPIVDFDGNFS

-1106 KGSIVPGFGK
+1106 RDSVIPYGK
-1116 VMAYY
+1116 IMAYY

-1131 IINLLDNSIYRVLMT
+1131 IVNLLDNTIYRVLMS
-1146 ASGLLE
+1146 ASNQLA

-1167 EQQEEFNVGNVVCA
+1167 EQQEEFNLGNMVCA

-1225 FTILI
+1225 FVILI
-1230 FIMIITSAGVLVL
+1230 FIMLITSAGVLLL
-1243 VILNDI
+1243 VIFNDI
-1249 PSLTNGSAIMM
+1249 PSLTNGSAITM
-1260 LCFLL
+1260 LSGLL
-1265 ILYSPSA
+1265 LLYSPSA
-1272 ILFNTCLSYVFDKM
+1272 ILFNTCLSYIFDKM

-1297 TWVGV
+1297 TWIGV
-1302 IPFIL
+1302 IPFVL
-1307 VAVLDTFKWGS
+1307 VAVLDTFKWGN

-1349 TCNLRGLCTTPALSV
+1349 TCNLRGLCTTPELWS
-1364 YFTAEVWVLIAAMLF
+1364 YFTAEVWVLIAAMLL
-1379 HVPVSGTV
+1379 HVPICGAA
-1387 LLAADRWK
+1387 LLAADRLK
-1395 SGGHIC
+1395 SGGRIC
-1401 KRKRSS
+1401 PKRAGTRGTRGAAGAGD
-1407 SESPVDL
+1407 V
-1414 EVEVGGQY
+1414 EVEACG

-1433 RRRVAAIMQQPTNNA
+1433 RRRVAAILHQPASSA

-1455 LRKEYKVRGTGA
+1455 LRKEYKIRGSSASKGA
-1467 GCCGGGNNEPR
+1467 GCCGGEETLR
-1478 SRARR
+1478 K

-1521 PTCGTVMLGGENVN
+1521 LTCGTVMLGGKSIDEA
-1535 EPQASTFQMLGYCPQ
+1535 QSSAFQMLGYCPQ

-1582 DAYLNGLQ
+1582 EAYLNGLQ
-1590 IMEHASKNA
+1590 IMEHAGKNA
-1599 DECSGGTRRKLSF
+1599 EDCSGGTRRKLSF
-1612 ALAMVGTPRV
+1612 ALAMVGDPRV

-1676 GGLRCIGSTQ
+1676 GSLRCIGSTQ

-1696 TLEMKIGQNNQKMME
+1696 TLEMKIGRNHQKASMLDSDL
-1711 PESMSPSPLRST
+1711 SMSPSPLRSD

-1731 ADEGGSGGGSVC
+1731 ADEGVSGGGSAA
-1743 PGTEAEAEAEAVDV
+1743 AEAEAEGEAEAVDA

-1765 GTPPAARQQHHRT
+1765 GTPPQRPLHHRT
-1778 ESSGGGPSA
+1778 ESGGGGVGA
-1787 EAAIALVSQ
+1787 EAAIALVGQ
-1796 IFPSAILEENFAER
+1796 IFPSAVLEENFGER

-1854 KFAQTEQN
+1854 KFAQTEN
-1862 VESSDQEN
+1862 VESSDQEH

>member
-1 MRKCQEKS
+1 MSGTDGVVGSARDDGRDSPASTDQLTKCAEKES
-9 SVADCVA
+9 CEADYVA

-23 AMGTRPPARF
+23 AMGT
-33 WPQLWATVVR
+33 
-43 NLLLK
+43 
-48 KRDTRKTLASSVAD
+48 
-62 CVAVGSRLRGAMGIR
+62 R

-131 EVRKPGRLLRI
+131 EVREPGRILRI

-153 AVVADWYNANG
+153 AVVADWWKANG
-164 TMGFLDDI
+164 TVSFLEDI
-172 NAVLLESDQH
+172 NSMLLESGQP
-182 AINWIKYNNTTE
+182 AIHWIRYNDTTE
-194 LNDAYHNNAKHFPIA
+194 LNDAYHNDSKNFPIA

-214 DPSSFGE
+214 DPSVFGE
-221 PLKYTIR
+221 PLRYTIR
-228 TNPSHAGTPS
+228 TNPSHSGTPS
-238 TRTLYTSPAKCRE
+238 TRTLTTSPAKCRE
-251 RSGAKDWSSDWSRGG
+251 RTVKDWSSDWSRGG
-266 QLIPLSEH
+266 QLIPLSEMH
-274 REDTCPVLQYYYSGF
+274 REDACPVLQYYYSGF

-296 DYIKIKIDTGSS
+296 DYIKIKVDTGTA
-308 IPPPRVDLRQFPK
+308 IPPPRIELRQFPK

-378 GAWFLIYAVFVTI
+378 GSWFLIYAVFVTI
-391 LSIVSTVL
+391 LSFVSTVL

-469 AFWFALVLDMAGV
+469 AFWFVSLISSSCYALAMDKALVLDMAGV

-513 FAYWLDAVIPSEYGI
+513 AAYWLDAVIPSEYGI

-538 SYWVGS
+538 SFWIGS
-544 RRGRVTAVHF
+544 RRGRVSAIHF
-554 HSNGDAAHNKDI
+554 HSNGEAAHNKDI
-566 EPVPK
+566 EPVPR
-571 ELQDKEAIRIVGL
+571 ELQEKEAIRIVGL
-584 QKSFRHCRRPE
+584 QKSFRHCRKPE

-631 LTAPTNGTA
+631 LTTPTAGTA

-653 HEIRQMIGV
+653 YEIRQMIGV

-676 EHLQFFSAVK
+676 EHLQFFAAVK
-686 GIPRKRR
+686 GIPRKRI
-693 PGEINKALSE
+693 PDEIHKSLAD

-711 VFAKHLSGG
+711 VFSKHLSGG

-860 LFHAIEHEIRE
+860 LFHAIEHEIKE
-871 KTNRLGI
+871 KTNRLGV

-890 VFLSLEGENAEETET
+890 VFLSLEGENAEETEA

-966 KVNVSV
+966 KVFV

-981 ALGEMVKTNPSCWR
+981 ALGETVKTNPSCWR

-1045 TLDPNVYLN
+1045 TLDPDAYFN
-1054 KTPIAIFSE
+1054 KTPIAIHSE
-1063 TNNFKE
+1063 QNNYKE
-1069 VTDLRDSLEMLGA
+1069 LSGLRVSLELLGA
-1082 HPIIDFDGNFS
+1082 HPIIDFNGSFA

-1106 KGSIVPGFGK
+1106 RESLIPYAKI
-1116 VMAYY
+1116 MAYY

-1131 IINLLDNSIYRVLMT
+1131 IVNLLDNSIYRVLMST
-1146 ASGLLE
+1146 TGLME
-1152 SFKPIEVLAH
+1152 NFKPIEVLTH

-1249 PSLTNGSAIMM
+1249 PSLTNGSAITM
-1260 LCFLL
+1260 LSGLL
-1265 ILYSPSA
+1265 LLYSPSA

-1349 TCNLRGLCTTPALSV
+1349 TCNLRGLCPQPALAQ
-1364 YFTAEVWVLIAAMLF
+1364 YLTAEVVVLVAAMLL
-1379 HVPVSGTV
+1379 HVPLCGAA
-1387 LLAADRWK
+1387 LLAADRLK
-1395 SGGHIC
+1395 SGGRIC
-1401 KRKRSS
+1401 SRPRTA
-1407 SESPVDL
+1407 SETKSDL
-1414 EVEVGGQY
+1414 EADAGGEV
-1422 EAGEDEDVRRE
+1422 GEDEDVRRE
-1433 RRRVAAIMQQPTNNA
+1433 RRRVASILNQTANTSPV
-1448 PALVVHN
+1448 LVVHN
-1455 LRKEYKVRGTGA
+1455 LRKEYKVRGTGTT
-1467 GCCGGGNNEPR
+1467 GCCGGGGG
-1478 SRARR
+1478 ARR

-1521 PTCGTVMLGGENVN
+1521 PTCGAVMLGGQNVD
-1535 EPQASTFQMLGYCPQ
+1535 EAQTSAFQMLGYCPQ

-1590 IMEHASKNA
+1590 IMEHAGKHA
-1599 DECSGGTRRKLSF
+1599 DECSGGTKRKLSF
-1612 ALAMVGTPRV
+1612 ALAMVGNPKV

-1676 GGLRCIGSTQ
+1676 GSLRCIGSTQ

-1696 TLEMKIGQNNQKMME
+1696 TLEMKIGQNSQKSMLD
-1711 PESMSPSPLRST
+1711 PELSMSPSPLRST

-1731 ADEGGSGGGSVC
+1731 ADEGGSGAGSVC
-1743 PGTEAEAEAEAVDV
+1743 AGAEGEAEADAEAEAVDV

-1765 GTPPAARQQHHRT
+1765 GTPPSRPHHHRT
-1778 ESSGGGPSA
+1778 ESGGGASA
-1787 EAAIALVSQ
+1787 DAAIALVAQ
-1796 IFPSAILEENFAER
+1796 LFPAAVLEENFAER

-1824 RCFQQI
+1824 SCFQQI

-1854 KFAQTEQN
+1854 KFAQTET
-1862 VESSDQEN
+1862 VDAEADH

>member
-1 MRKCQEKS
+1 MLATKCGEKEAS
-9 SVADCVA
+9 ELDCVA
-16 IGSRLRG
+16 VGSKLRG
-23 AMGTRPPARF
+23 AMGTRPPA
-33 WPQLWATVVR
+33 
-43 NLLLK
+43 K
-48 KRDTRKTLASSVAD
+48 
-62 CVAVGSRLRGAMGIR
+62 
-77 PPARFWPQLWATVVR
+77 FWPQLWATVVR

-119 FLKMLVPNPNFP
+119 FLKMLMPNPNFP
-131 EVRKPGRLLRI
+131 EVRKPGQLLRI

-153 AVVADWYNANG
+153 AVVADWLNANG
-164 TMGFLDDI
+164 TMGFLDEI
-172 NAVLLESDQH
+172 NAMLAESHQH
-182 AINWIKYNNTTE
+182 PIRWIKYNNTTE
-194 LNDAYHNNAKHFPIA
+194 LNDAYHNDAKSFPIA

-214 DPSSFGE
+214 DPTSTTD
-221 PLKYTIR
+221 PLRYTIR
-228 TNPSHAGTPS
+228 TNPSHIGTPS
-238 TRTLYTSPAKCRE
+238 TRTLMTSPAKCRE
-251 RSGAKDWSSDWSRGG
+251 RNAVKDQPFDWSRGG
-266 QLIPLSEH
+266 QLIPLSEMH

-296 DYIKIKIDTGSS
+296 DYIKIKVDTNAA
-308 IPPPRVDLRQFPK
+308 IPPPRIDLRQFPK

-346 FITYLLMFVV
+346 FITYLLMLVV

-371 LKDSVYW
+371 LKDSAYW
-378 GAWFLIYAVFVTI
+378 GSWFLIYAVFVTI
-391 LSIVSTVL
+391 LSLVSTVL

-418 LLFGFT
+418 LLFGFS
-424 IITFAFMLTPFFD
+424 IITLAFMFTPFFD

-469 AFWFALVLDMAGV
+469 AFWFVSLINSSCYALAMDKALVLDMAGN

-497 GGSLIMMAV
+497 GGSLIMLAI

-513 FAYWLDAVIPSEYGI
+513 AAYWLDAVIPSEYGT
-528 KQKPWFCLLP
+528 KQKPWFCLMP
-538 SYWVGS
+538 SYWLGS
-544 RRGRVTAVHF
+544 RRGRVSAVHF
-554 HSNGDAAHNKDI
+554 HSNGDAAHNKDV
-566 EPVPK
+566 EPVSR

-631 LTAPTNGTA
+631 LTAPTAGTA
-640 YVYGLDVRDPNDM
+640 YVYGLDIRDPNDM

-676 EHLQFFSAVK
+676 EHLQFFAAVK

-693 PGEINKALSE
+693 SEEIHKALSE
-703 VGLLDQAG
+703 VGLLDQSG
-711 VFAKHLSGG
+711 VFSKHLSGG

-754 TWRILQRAKRGK
+754 TWRILQRARHGK

-860 LFHAIEHEIRE
+860 LFNAIEHEIKE

-890 VFLSLEGENAEETET
+890 VFLSLEGENAEEIEA

-938 KETQKTTSLPTP
+938 KDPQKTTSLPTP

-966 KVNVSV
+966 KV
-972 TPEAPVSVD
+972 TPEVPISVD
-981 ALGEMVKTNPSCWR
+981 ALGEIVKTNPSCWR

-1026 ALGLYM
+1026 AIGLYV

-1045 TLDPNVYLN
+1045 TLDPNAYFN
-1054 KTPIAIFSE
+1054 KTPIALFSE
-1063 TNNFKE
+1063 QDNYKE
-1069 VTDLRDSLEMLGA
+1069 LMDLRESLESLGA
-1082 HPIIDFDGNFS
+1082 YPIVDFDGNFS
-1093 SLLDMENFGAFSL
+1093 SLLNMENFGAFSIKDSL
-1106 KGSIVPGFGK
+1106 IPYGK
-1116 VMAYY
+1116 IMAYY
-1121 NSTYTHSLPI
+1121 NSTFTHSLPI
-1131 IINLLDNSIYRVLMT
+1131 IVNLLDNSVFRVLMST
-1146 ASGLLE
+1146 SGLIE
-1152 SFKPIEVLAH
+1152 NFKPIEVLTH

-1167 EQQEEFNVGNVVCA
+1167 EQQEEFNVGNVICA

-1249 PSLTNGSAIMM
+1249 PSLTNGSAITM
-1260 LCFLL
+1260 LSGLL
-1265 ILYSPSA
+1265 LLYSPSA

-1349 TCNLRGLCTTPALSV
+1349 TCNLRGLCTTPAMSS
-1364 YFTAEVWVLIAAMLF
+1364 YFTAEVWVLVVAMLL
-1379 HVPVSGTV
+1379 HVPLCGAA
-1387 LLAADRWK
+1387 LLAADRLK
-1395 SGGHIC
+1395 STGRIC
-1401 KRKRSS
+1401 PRKRTGSA
-1407 SESPVDL
+1407 E
-1414 EVEVGGQY
+1414 GGDA
-1422 EAGEDEDVRRE
+1422 EADAGGDGAEDEDVRRE
-1433 RRRVAAIMQQPTNNA
+1433 RRRVANILNQPKNNA
-1448 PALVVHN
+1448 PPLVVHN
-1455 LRKEYKVRGTGA
+1455 LRKEYKVRGTGS
-1467 GCCGGGNNEPR
+1467 GGSCFAQEEDSSSRVR
-1478 SRARR
+1478 SRFV
-1483 AGLARLS
+1483 GLSRLS
-1490 LAVHGGEVFGLLG
+1490 LAVEGGEVFGLLG

-1512 MKIITAEER
+1512 MKIITAEEC
-1521 PTCGTVMLGGENVN
+1521 PTNGTVMLGSQNIDDS
-1535 EPQASTFQMLGYCPQ
+1535 QTSAFQMLGYCPQ

-1571 GVSKSDTPRIV
+1571 GVSKQDTPRIV

-1590 IMEHASKNA
+1590 IMEHANKNA
-1599 DECSGGTRRKLSF
+1599 DECSGGTKRKLSF
-1612 ALAMVGTPRV
+1612 ALAMVGCPRV

-1696 TLEMKIGQNNQKMME
+1696 TLEMKIGSNNQKVMME
-1711 PESMSPSPLRST
+1711 SDLSMTPSPLRSN

-1731 ADEGGSGGGSVC
+1731 ADEGGSGGGSV
-1743 PGTEAEAEAEAVDV
+1743 GGEAEGEAEAVDA

-1765 GTPPAARQQHHRT
+1765 GTPPSARHNHQRT
-1778 ESSGGGPSA
+1778 ESSGGANA
-1787 EAAIALVSQ
+1787 EAAIALVAQ
-1796 IFPSAILEENFAER
+1796 LFPSAILEENFSER

-1830 EDAKEKLNI
+1830 EDAKEKLKI

-1854 KFAQTEQN
+1854 KFAQSEN
-1862 VESSDQEN
+1862 VDSSDQEH

>member
-1 MRKCQEKS
+1 MSGTHGVGDVRDDGRDSPASTEQLTKCGEKE
-9 SVADCVA
+9 
-16 IGSRLRG
+16 
-23 AMGTRPPARF
+23 
-33 WPQLWATVVR
+33 
-43 NLLLK
+43 
-48 KRDTRKTLASSVAD
+48 ASEID
-62 CVAVGSRLRGAMGIR
+62 CVAVGSRLRGTMGTR
-77 PPARFWPQLWATVVR
+77 PAAKFWPQLWATVVR

-119 FLKMLVPNPNFP
+119 FLKMLVPNPNFA

-142 HHDAFPENHSV
+142 HHDAFPENHSI
-153 AVVADWYNANG
+153 AVVADWLNANG
-164 TMGFLDDI
+164 TMGFLEEI
-172 NAVLLESDQH
+172 NSLLAESHQQQ
-182 AINWIKYNNTTE
+182 IKWIKYNNTTE
-194 LNDAYHNNAKHFPIA
+194 LNDAYHNDARNFPIA
-209 VIFHT
+209 LIFHT
-214 DPSSFGE
+214 DPTSTTE
-221 PLKYTIR
+221 ALRYTIR
-228 TNPSHAGTPS
+228 TNPSQIVTPS
-238 TRTLYTSPAKCRE
+238 TRTLTTSPAKCRE
-251 RSGAKDWSSDWSRGG
+251 RTEDQAFDWSRGG
-266 QLIPLSEH
+266 QLIPLAEMH
-274 REDTCPVLQYYYSGF
+274 REDICPVLQYYYSGF

-296 DYIKIKIDTGSS
+296 DYIKMKVDTDAS
-308 IPPPRVDLRQFPK
+308 IPPPRIDLLQFPK

-378 GAWFLIYAVFVTI
+378 GSWFLIYAVFVTV
-391 LSIVSTVL
+391 LSVVSTVL

-437 RARTAGILGSF
+437 KARTAGILGSF

-469 AFWFALVLDMAGV
+469 AFWFVSLISSSCYALAMDKALVLDMAGV

-513 FAYWLDAVIPSEYGI
+513 FAYWLDAVVPSEYGI

-538 SYWVGS
+538 SYWLGS
-544 RRGRVTAVHF
+544 RRGRVSAVHF

-566 EPVPK
+566 EPVPR
-571 ELQDKEAIRIVGL
+571 ELQDREAIRIVGL

-595 IKAIDG
+595 TKAIDG

-631 LTAPTNGTA
+631 LTAPTAGTA

-653 HEIRQMIGV
+653 NEIRQMIGV

-676 EHLQFFSAVK
+676 EHLQFFAAVK
-686 GIPRKRR
+686 GIPFKRR
-693 PGEINKALSE
+693 DEEIHKSLSD
-703 VGLLDQAG
+703 VGLLEQAG
-711 VFAKHLSGG
+711 VFSKHLSGG

-754 TWRILQRAKRGK
+754 TWRILQRARHGK

-860 LFHAIEHEIRE
+860 LFNAIEHEIKE

-890 VFLSLEGENAEETET
+890 VFLSLEGENAEETEV

-938 KETQKTTSLPTP
+938 KDPQKTTSLPTP

-966 KVNVSV
+966 KV
-972 TPEAPVSVD
+972 TPEVPISVD
-981 ALGEMVKTNPSCWR
+981 VLGETVKTNPSCWR
-995 TFCALVYIR
+995 TFCAMVYIR
-1004 TVRMIRDPYKLYV
+1004 TVRMFRDPYKLYV

-1032 KSRQIVFFRMQPL
+1032 KSRQMILFRMQPL
-1045 TLDPNVYLN
+1045 KLDPNAYFN
-1054 KTPIAIFSE
+1054 KTPIAVFSE
-1063 TNNFKE
+1063 QDNFKE
-1069 VTDLRDSLEMLGA
+1069 LSDLRESLESLGA
-1082 HPIIDFDGNFS
+1082 FPIVDFDGNFS
-1093 SLLDMENFGAFSL
+1093 SLLDMENFAAFSI
-1106 KGSIVPGFGK
+1106 KDSVIPYGK
-1116 VMAYY
+1116 IMAYF
-1121 NSTYTHSLPI
+1121 NTTYTHSLPI
-1131 IINLLDNSIYRVLMT
+1131 IVNLLDNSVYRVLMSS
-1146 ASGLLE
+1146 SGLIE
-1152 SFKPIEVLAH
+1152 NFKPIEVLSH

-1167 EQQEEFNVGNVVCA
+1167 EQQEEFNLGNVICA
-1181 IFMGMIFALV
+1181 VFMGMIFALV

-1197 DIVYDREIKAKNQLR
+1197 DIVYDREIRAKNQLR

-1230 FIMIITSAGVLVL
+1230 FIMVITSAGVIALVL
-1243 VILNDI
+1243 LNDI
-1249 PSLTNGSAIMM
+1249 PSLTNGSAITM
-1260 LCFLL
+1260 LSGLL
-1265 ILYSPSA
+1265 LLYSPSA
-1272 ILFNTCLSYVFDKM
+1272 ILFNTCLSYIFDKM

-1297 TWVGV
+1297 TWIGV

-1349 TCNLRGLCTTPALSV
+1349 TCNLRGLCTTPALSS
-1364 YFTAEVWVLIAAMLF
+1364 YFTAEVWVLVAAMLL
-1379 HVPVSGTV
+1379 HVPVCGAA
-1387 LLAADRWK
+1387 LLAADRLK
-1395 SGGHIC
+1395 STGRIC
-1401 KRKRSS
+1401 PRKRTG
-1407 SESPVDL
+1407 SE
-1414 EVEVGGQY
+1414 GGEGDAEA
-1422 EAGEDEDVRRE
+1422 EAGGEASEDDDVRRE
-1433 RRRVAAIMQQPTNNA
+1433 RRRVANILNQPKHNA
-1448 PALVVHN
+1448 PPLVVHN
-1455 LRKEYKVRGTGA
+1455 LRKEYKVRGTGSTCWSQPEDA
-1467 GCCGGGNNEPR
+1467 
-1478 SRARR
+1478 ARGR
-1483 AGLARLS
+1483 VGLARLS
-1490 LAVHGGEVFGLLG
+1490 LAVEGGEVFGLLG

-1521 PTCGTVMLGGENVN
+1521 PTHGVVMLGSQNIDESM
-1535 EPQASTFQMLGYCPQ
+1535 STAFQMLGYCPQ

-1571 GVSKSDTPRIV
+1571 GVSKQDTPRIV

-1590 IMEHASKNA
+1590 IMEHAGKNA
-1599 DECSGGTRRKLSF
+1599 DECSGGTKRKLSF
-1612 ALAMVGTPRV
+1612 ALAMVGCPRV

-1696 TLEMKIGQNNQKMME
+1696 TLEMKIGQSYQKATMME
-1711 PESMSPSPLRST
+1711 SELSMSPSPLRSN

-1731 ADEGGSGGGSVC
+1731 ADEGGSANGSV
-1743 PGTEAEAEAEAVDV
+1743 GAEAEAEGEAEAVDA

-1765 GTPPAARQQHHRT
+1765 GTPPSARHKHHRT
-1778 ESSGGGPSA
+1778 ESSGGANA
-1787 EAAIALVSQ
+1787 EAAIALVGQ
-1796 IFPSAILEENFAER
+1796 LFPSAVLEENFAER
-1810 LVFSVPQSSVSSLA
+1810 LVFSVPQSAVSSLA

-1854 KFAQTEQN
+1854 KFAQTEN
-1862 VESSDQEN
+1862 VDSSDQEH